1 MKRGGLGRGLDVLLP
16 QSGELLETV
25 VRDIS
30 IDEID
35 PNASQPRRDFGGRA
49 FSHSGG
55 GKRHALSHC
64 RG

>member
-16 QSGELLETV
+16 QNGELLETV

-35 PNASQPRRDFGGRA
+35 RRYNEYKKASLRVDDDA
-49 FSHSGG
+49 AD
-55 GKRHALSHC
+55 KIK
-64 RG
+64 